1 MRAVKRVEG
10 RTTTDNSANGRRAAL
25 ATVVV
30 LNVGAILVGV
40 SLVRLIGRHLVPA
53 TVGEIDERPVGD
65 VNVGWDALWEAGVVA
80 AYVRRRACTYA
91 RSARACGDELW
102 DSQLVMYSE
111 NDDQFSPPWPVRVA
125 SSASEEGA
133 GTHEGK
139 QE

>member
-80 AYVRRRACTYA
+80 AYVRRRAVGDVLGERRPVLASLAVRA
-91 RSARACGDELW
+91 RGDE
-102 DSQLVMYSE
+102 V
-111 NDDQFSPPWPVRVA
+111 V
-125 SSASEEGA
+125 
-133 GTHEGK
+133 K
-139 QE
+139 QERASAVARV